1 MSRWNF
7 VQAINR
13 TSILQCIIMG
23 VVTGYVGGMIA
34 LTTNWYWIC
43 LPVVLS
49 SILWLYLIGVILYKE
64 NTDA

>member
-1 MSRWNF
+1 
-7 VQAINR
+7 
-13 TSILQCIIMG
+13 MG